1 MQDNI
6 KFLVI
11 GASGLVGQAAV
22 KASVGRYEVYKTH
35 FGVPKPGYLTCDITD
50 RAGLEALFKQVKP
63 THVLHCGQLAGG
75 LDFCEKNPGIAKK
88 FHFDGTVNLGKAC
101 LKHNAKLVFISTEC
115 VFDGKKEVY
124 TEDDAVNPLSVYG
137 KFKAESEKWLTG
149 NMGNYIVARTMTAY
163 GWDPATVTPNALMK
177 VYFALMKKETIFV
190 PDFRWSSPTYAGDLA
205 AALVEMSLSRHNG
218 LFHVTGSSFIDRYQW
233 LKKTCEFLGWDVSL
247 LKRQAIS
254 DQVAGRPL
262 KVRLDTTKFRNTFK
276 TKLHTLEEALVLLK
290 QDMR

>member
-1 MQDNI
+1 MNNDI

-11 GASGLVGQAAV
+11 GASGLVGQHVV
-22 KASVGRYEVYKTH
+22 KALAGRYAAYPTH
-35 FGVPKPGYLTCDITD
+35 FGAQKPGYLPCDITD
-50 RAGLEALFKQVKP
+50 YAALEALFAQTKP
-63 THVLHCGQLAGG
+63 THVLHCAQLAGG
-75 LDFCEKNPGIAKK
+75 LDLCEKKPALAKR

-101 LKHNAKLVFISTEC
+101 LKYNAKLVFISTEC

-124 TEDDAVNPLSVYG
+124 AEVDAVNPLSVYG

-149 NMGNYIVARTMTAY
+149 NMENYIVARTMTAY

-177 VYFALMKKETIFV
+177 VYFALMKKEEIFV

-205 AALVEMSLSRHNG
+205 AALVEMSLSSHNG

-233 LKKTCEFLGWDVSL
+233 LKKTCEFLGWDASL

-254 DQVAGRPL
+254 GQTDRRPS
-262 KVRLDTTKFRNTFK
+262 KVRLDTTKFRTTFK
-276 TKLHTLEEALVLLK
+276 TQLHTLDEALALLK
-290 QDMR
+290 RDMQ